1 MMVFFKD
8 SFFAKN
14 FALLLVLNSLY
25 IALAQFYNIPKL
37 FDSYWWY
44 SFFYREA
51 MLFCTYFM
59 AFCLIYYVPF
69 KRIKNAFVLIVTLA
83 SVLLLIVNLFL
94 AFYFDTTLHDYL
106 VSVALQ
112 SDPNETKEFL
122 SGYLSPKFG
131 VLSLLTLGVLALV
144 YRYGNVIFTKLTHGW
159 GGGIKGFL
167 DSLSHA
173 FNRPNRRAYFP
184 LASAL

>member
-1 MMVFFKD
+1 MVFFKD

-44 SFFYREA
+44 SFFYRES

-94 AFYFDTTLHDYL
+94 VLNFGGTLNEHL
-106 VSVALQ
+106 VGVALQ
-112 SDPNETKEFL
+112 SDPNETREFL
-122 SGYLSPKFG
+122 GEYLSLKFG

-144 YRYGNVIFTKLTHGW
+144 YRYGNVIFAKLAHG
-159 GGGIKGFL
+159 GGGIKDFL

-173 FNRPNRRAYFP
+173 FNRPNCRAYFP
-184 LASAL
+184 LAPAL

>member
-1 MMVFFKD
+1 MTAFFKD
-8 SFFAKN
+8 SFFTKN

-59 AFCLIYYVPF
+59 AFCLVYLVPF
-69 KRIKNAFVLIVTLA
+69 KRVKYGFVATITLA

-94 AFYFDTTLHDYL
+94 AFYFDTTLNDYL
-106 VSVALQ
+106 ISVVLQ
-112 SDPNETKEFL
+112 SDPNEAQEFL
-122 SGYLSPKFG
+122 SGYLSLKFG
-131 VLSLLTLGVLALV
+131 VLTLLMLAVLALV
-144 YRYGNVIFTKLTHGW
+144 YRYGNLAFAKFAH
-159 GGGIKGFL
+159 GGG
-167 DSLSHA
+167 H
-173 FNRPNRRAYFP
+173 
-184 LASAL
+184 